1 MTARLPQ
8 AVADYFKATNAHD
21 VAAMSAAFTMDSV
34 VRDEGREHRGLDA
47 IRGWM
52 KEMIEKYDYRIDA
65 IESSRMGRK
74 TVVLVSIRGKF
85 PGSPIS
91 VPYEFTIEG
100 RKIARMEI
108 G

>member
-1 MTARLPQ
+1 MTARLPR

-21 VAAMSAAFTMDSV
+21 VATMSAAFTTDSV

-52 KEMIEKYDYRIDA
+52 NETIEKYDYRVDP
-65 IESSRMGRK
+65 IESSRMGQE
-74 TVVLVSIRGKF
+74 TVVIVSIRGKF

-100 RKIARMEI
+100 QKIARMEI

>member
-34 VRDEGREHRGLDA
+34 VRDEGREHSGLDA
-47 IRGWM
+47 IRAWM
-52 KEMIEKYDYRIDA
+52 KETIEKYEYNVDP
-65 IESSRMGRK
+65 IESSRMGH
-74 TVVLVSIRGKF
+74 TIVVLVSIRGKF

-100 RKIARMEI
+100 RKIVRMEI

>member
-1 MTARLPQ
+1 MTARLPR

-47 IRGWM
+47 ICAWM
-52 KEMIEKYDYRIDA
+52 KETIEKYDYRIDP
-65 IESSRMGRK
+65 IESSRMAQK

-100 RKIARMEI
+100 RKIARLEI

>member
-34 VRDEGREHRGLDA
+34 VRDEGREHSGLDA
-47 IRGWM
+47 IRAWM
-52 KEMIEKYDYRIDA
+52 KETIEKYEYSVDP
-65 IESSRMGRK
+65 IELSRMGHT